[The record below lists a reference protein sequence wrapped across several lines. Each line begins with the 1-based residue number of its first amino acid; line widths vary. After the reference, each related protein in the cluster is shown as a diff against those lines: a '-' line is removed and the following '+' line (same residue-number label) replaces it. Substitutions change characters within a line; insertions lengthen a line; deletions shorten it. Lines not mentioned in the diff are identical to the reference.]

1 MPRGVHR
8 HLQQHGEPAALPLGL
23 HLIGL
28 NDHLSRHL
36 HAYRFFFFLTIHLLS
51 LHTSPVQ
58 VWAAE
63 ETSGG
68 IQIVFF
74 LTGFDPEKSLPE
86 VWSGFFS
93 LYCYVQWDEVSSIFW
108 RSQAVSLD
116 SLVCLVHCFSPN
128 WDISASMCRSASI
141 YIYAGTFFV
150 DIQGLSR
157 HWIIIT
163 LLLIP
168 WHFLQRHLE
177 ADILVGWNVTYRM
190 SSHKIWTFRS
200 PSGWSIITFVI
211 HQLFIQFPSLDLKL
225 CCIKFPHC
233 NLSFLLLYF
242 LEVCD

>member
-74 LTGFDPEKSLPE
+74 LTGFDPEKSPPE

-128 WDISASMCRSASI
+128 WNISASMCRSASI
-141 YIYAGTFFV
+141 YICRDIFCRYSRSLQTLNHNYFAADPLTFPPAPP
-150 DIQGLSR
+150 GG
-157 HWIIIT
+157 
-163 LLLIP
+163 
-168 WHFLQRHLE
+168 WHFGWLKCHL
-177 ADILVGWNVTYRM
+177 
-190 SSHKIWTFRS
+190 
-200 PSGWSIITFVI
+200 
-211 HQLFIQFPSLDLKL
+211 
-225 CCIKFPHC
+225 
-233 NLSFLLLYF
+233 
-242 LEVCD
+242 

>member
-1 MPRGVHR
+1 MSSRGNIRGNTNCFLFNWFWPR
-8 HLQQHGEPAALPLGL
+8 
-23 HLIGL
+23 
-28 NDHLSRHL
+28 
-36 HAYRFFFFLTIHLLS
+36 
-51 LHTSPVQ
+51 
-58 VWAAE
+58 
-63 ETSGG
+63 
-68 IQIVFF
+68 
-74 LTGFDPEKSLPE
+74 
-86 VWSGFFS
+86 
-93 LYCYVQWDEVSSIFW
+93 EVSSRGMIGLLFPLLLCAVRW
-108 RSQAVSLD
+108 SEQQKQAVSLD

-128 WDISASMCRSASI
+128 WNISASMCRSASI

-225 CCIKFPHC
+225 CRIKFPHC